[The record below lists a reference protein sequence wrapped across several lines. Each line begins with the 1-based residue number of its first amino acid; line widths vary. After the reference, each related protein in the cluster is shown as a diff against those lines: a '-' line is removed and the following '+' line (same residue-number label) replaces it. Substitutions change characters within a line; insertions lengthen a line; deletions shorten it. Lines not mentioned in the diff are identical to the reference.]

1 MNVGERIAEVLRA
14 IDAPVLFGVPGGQ
27 TLPLYNATRTAGMAH
42 VITRDERNAA
52 CAADAYA
59 RVSGRLGVCDAT
71 VGPGV
76 TNLVSGLAE
85 SYASSV
91 PVLAIVADIRSD
103 HHHLRRRSVVSQ
115 AVAQGPLLDGVTK
128 WVGRVDR
135 AAALDDVLAQ
145 AIRVAT
151 TGRPGPVAL
160 EIPEDV
166 WIEET
171 TATRSFDPA
180 DGAAPRFRS
189 APDPALVER
198 VADLLRTAA
207 RPVVLAGGG
216 VIGADAGCVLAALAE
231 RHGLPIV
238 TTINGKGAID
248 ERSPLAVGVVG
259 LFGSAAALRALDGAD
274 LVLVVGSKLDQFST
288 HRWRI
293 PRPDQVTIHIDID
306 GEEIGRTGPVDV
318 GIVAD
323 ARLALEAIGEAL
335 GDGASDTEPW
345 FTTPV
350 AEVPPERSPAGG
362 LHPAAVCRAVSDA
375 LAPGDVVVC
384 DASYASGW
392 GAANVVATRA
402 RRFVAPRGLA
412 GIGWS
417 GGAAL
422 GAALAAEPGERVV
435 VLTGDGAWGY
445 AAAEVE
451 TAVRWGMTV
460 TYVVLNNSGYGWIIH
475 GEERMGGTHRSTL
488 GDVDFAAVARGYGGA
503 GTRATTLAEVRAAV
517 AEGLAG
523 GGPHV
528 VDVVTAGDVAPIVS
542 LRAATAA
549 PVPGGNRP

>member
-1 MNVGERIAEVLRA
+1 VNVGDRVAEVLRA

-27 TLPLYNATRTAGMAH
+27 TLPLYNATRAAGMAH

-85 SYASSV
+85 AYSSSV

-103 HHHLRRRSVVSQ
+103 HHHLRRRAVVSQ
-115 AVAQGPLLDGVTK
+115 AIAQGPLLDGVTK

-145 AIRVAT
+145 ALRVAT

-166 WIEET
+166 WLEEVS
-171 TATRSFDPA
+171 ATRSFDPT

-198 VADLLRTAA
+198 AADLLRDAS

-216 VIGADAGCVLAALAE
+216 VITADAGGVLTALAE
-231 RHGLPIV
+231 SHGIPVV

-248 ERSPLAVGVVG
+248 ERSPVAVGVVG

-293 PRPDQVTIHIDID
+293 PRPDQVTIHVDVD

-318 GIVAD
+318 GVVAD
-323 ARLALEAIGEAL
+323 ARLALEAIDAAL
-335 GDGASDTEPW
+335 GGADAGASPW
-345 FTTPV
+345 FEVPV
-350 AEVPPERSPAGG
+350 ADVPPERSAAGA
-362 LHPAAVCRAVSDA
+362 LHPAAVCRAVSEA
-375 LAPGDVVVC
+375 LVPGDVVVC

-392 GAANVVATRA
+392 GAANVVAPTA

-422 GAALAAEPGERVV
+422 GARLAAGAGERVV

-451 TAVRWGMTV
+451 TAARLGLAI

-475 GEERMGGTHRSTL
+475 GEERMGGDHRSTL
-488 GDVDFAAVARGYGGA
+488 GDVDFGAVARGYGGT
-503 GTRATTLAEVRAAV
+503 GNRATTLAEVRDAV
-517 AEGLAG
+517 AAGLAG
-523 GGPHV
+523 DGPHV

-542 LRAATAA
+542 LRSATAA
-549 PVPGGNRP
+549 PVTGGSAP